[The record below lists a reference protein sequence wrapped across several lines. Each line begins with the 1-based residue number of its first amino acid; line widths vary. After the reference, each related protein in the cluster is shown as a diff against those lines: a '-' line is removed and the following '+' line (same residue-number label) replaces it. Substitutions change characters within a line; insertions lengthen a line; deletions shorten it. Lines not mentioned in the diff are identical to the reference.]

1 MRTKRVF
8 CAAITIAIMSL
19 LTVAFAADPKTE
31 AALTQ
36 MEKDWAQ
43 AMVKND
49 EATLNRVMADDW
61 SLTTP
66 DGTVQTRAEALAD
79 LKSGNMKF
87 DATEVDDIKVR
98 VFGDT
103 AVVTG
108 HSRDKSTYK
117 GKDVSGEYRFTDV
130 FVKRN
135 GKWQAVATHVTAV
148 KPM

>member
-1 MRTKRVF
+1 MRSKLVF
-8 CAAITIAIMSL
+8 FSVVTMAIMSL
-19 LTVAFAADPKTE
+19 LTMGFAADAKTE

-36 MEKDWAQ
+36 MEKDWGQ

-49 EATLNRVMADDW
+49 EATLHRLMADDW
-61 SLTTP
+61 SMTTP
-66 DGTVQTRAEALAD
+66 DGAVQTKTEALAD
-79 LKSGNMKF
+79 LKSGNLKF
-87 DATEVDDIKVR
+87 ESTEVDDIKVR
-98 VFGDT
+98 VFGNT

-135 GKWQAVATHVTAV
+135 GKWQAVATQVTQV
-148 KPM
+148 HPM